1 MECILVAKHTK
12 YIGKQYLVMERMPP
26 EGIITVEVK
35 SFGSYTRDGGLVWMN
50 MGAWNGKEENTPKK
64 SPKP

>member
-1 MECILVAKHTK
+1 
-12 YIGKQYLVMERMPP
+12 LVMERMPP